1 VSNTLAYYGAEHFAA
16 VKCFIVNKPLI
27 LIVERL
33 EMFCDKRSSLL
44 QQGAKMFYDDVTR
57 SRFAMTEIKIC
68 LAKLLNRFK
77 LEMDP
82 ETRLN
87 LKKGSLAFLNY
98 DEFKL
103 RFLERDQ

>member
-1 VSNTLAYYGAEHFAA
+1 
-16 VKCFIVNKPLI
+16 
-27 LIVERL
+27 
-33 EMFCDKRSSLL
+33 MFCDKRSSLL
-44 QQGAKMFYDDVTR
+44 QQGAKMFYYDVTS

-82 ETRLN
+82 ETRLDM
-87 LKKGSLAFLNY
+87 KKGSLAFLNY